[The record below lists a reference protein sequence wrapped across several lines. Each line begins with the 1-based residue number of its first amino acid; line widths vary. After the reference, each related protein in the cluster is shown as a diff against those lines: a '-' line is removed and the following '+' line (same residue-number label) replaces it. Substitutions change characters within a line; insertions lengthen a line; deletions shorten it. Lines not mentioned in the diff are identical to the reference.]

1 MNENTRQVTRT
12 IPALQAKS
20 KQMRQRIQVARNNP
34 RLACSMRV
42 SMKGSIVATGYC
54 ISIGI
59 KNTVKKMHTHTHT
72 HTHMKKALDGA
83 RSTAVPAMPTM
94 PELSL
99 SSALNMEPPSV
110 ADDVIAAP
118 ALASAAAGG
127 VAPHVPA
134 AALTAHAAPIMAPAV
149 LSLSALPKHL
159 NMPTGRPAVEIAT
172 PDLDTS
178 LDLTMYNITSV
189 ALMDAT
195 TAPSPA
201 AAADEGEE
209 AEGVVDE
216 SFAEPR
222 EDAELPQV
230 DVQEEGGA
238 EEQDAAGAAGT
249 AEQPAAL
256 VVDELSVSEIF
267 APVTDEEYGK
277 MPHYFSLTLSLE
289 NLNDAIAAI
298 EDCITETDAPIS
310 EVVFTQTQLKEDLG
324 LGAAAKPVLLIL
336 IKLKRLESKAKSE
349 DGETFYCFKTTR

>member
-1 MNENTRQVTRT
+1 MY
-12 IPALQAKS
+12 A
-20 KQMRQRIQVARNNP
+20 
-34 RLACSMRV
+34 
-42 SMKGSIVATGYC
+42 Y
-54 ISIGI
+54 
-59 KNTVKKMHTHTHT
+59 THTY
-72 HTHMKKALDGA
+72 THMKKALDGA

-110 ADDVIAAP
+110 ADDVIAAS
-118 ALASAAAGG
+118 ASAAAAAGG

-134 AALTAHAAPIMAPAV
+134 AALAAHAAPIMAPAA